1 MAEVSEF
8 VIRDWQLDPYDGDQA
23 PLHVHHAGDE
33 AFVCIDGD
41 LQVVVGDARRSVEP
55 GTFVFI
61 PRGIAHTFAAPSG
74 AHVLAVMSPPVAELI
89 DRLHDAASD
98 ADRRSLWERFD
109 STLV

>member
-1 MAEVSEF
+1 VSEF
-8 VIRDWQLDPYDGDQA
+8 VIRDWWLDPYDGDQA

-41 LQVVVGDARRSVEP
+41 LQVVVGATRSSVEP

-61 PRGIAHTFAAPSG
+61 PRGTVHTFAAPTG
-74 AHVLAVMSPPVAELI
+74 AHVLAVISPQVAELI
-89 DRLHDAASD
+89 DRLHDAATD

>member
-1 MAEVSEF
+1 MIERRAELVGSMAEVSEF

-33 AFVCIDGD
+33 AFV
-41 LQVVVGDARRSVEP
+41 
-55 GTFVFI
+55 FI
-61 PRGIAHTFAAPSG
+61 PRGTAHTFAAPTG

-98 ADRRSLWERFD
+98 ADRGSLWERFD